1 MRSSQSHK
9 LNMNLYA
16 ANPLTQSE
24 SAHTSNK
31 ETLPNFPEYSNLY
44 FKTLKEIKLVTC
56 YKNDC
61 TETVEFQKV
70 SDSKTK
76 YMCRSHHQK
85 YIKKR
90 TSRGLLKKIEEI
102 KNSASEFDGRK
113 RKKLVGYIQNYNDEL
128 RKLKKSVFNRISHYT
143 KKIENE
149 LMVLI
154 ENIDAIVEKN
164 TRKITKISNK
174 NTIFFE
180 NVGNLENFL
189 DSNFKSDFL
198 SNNKKLQ
205 ISEDI
210 IKITEGDLKKWI
222 LKDGD
227 EKAKKNHAEKSR
239 KMYEES
245 KIIQDKIES
254 NSKELLH

>member
-1 MRSSQSHK
+1 MTALKQWSFK
-9 LNMNLYA
+9 K
-16 ANPLTQSE
+16 
-24 SAHTSNK
+24 SAILKPNTCAEAIIKS
-31 ETLPNFPEYSNLY
+31 TL
-44 FKTLKEIKLVTC
+44 
-56 YKNDC
+56 
-61 TETVEFQKV
+61 
-70 SDSKTK
+70 
-76 YMCRSHHQK
+76 
-85 YIKKR
+85 KKR
-90 TSRGLLKKIEEI
+90 TSRGLLKKSEEM
-102 KNSASEFDGRK
+102 KNSATEFDGQR
-113 RKKLVGYIQNYNDEL
+113 RIKLVGYIQNYNDEL

-210 IKITEGDLKKWI
+210 IKITKGDLKKWI